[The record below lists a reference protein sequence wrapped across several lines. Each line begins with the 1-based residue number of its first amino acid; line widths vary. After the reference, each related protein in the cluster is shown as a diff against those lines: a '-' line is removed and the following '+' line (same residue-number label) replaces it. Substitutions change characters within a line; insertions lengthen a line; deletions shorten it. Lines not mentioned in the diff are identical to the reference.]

1 MEKNER
7 TETKMDEDGESQ
19 WRNLERKFGSVQ
31 QEKMLSVHL
40 RAAWL
45 EGSLLVI
52 MIERE
57 QFCVL
62 SGMELCEARVGRDSY

>member
-1 MEKNER
+1 MEKTSELRR
-7 TETKMDEDGESQ
+7 TETKMEKANGTIWRES
-19 WRNLERKFGSVQ
+19 SV